1 MKIIKPPLHPLWTKI
16 WTFFVRY
23 KKIVENYIICRKC
36 YITCIGT
43 LDLIIF
49 AWNSRGGTISKVF
62 GKFWT
67 LINFMKT
74 NFNFESK
81 EILCLWQGN
90 FWSLVSDFEM
100 TKLMCA
106 YSTFLQGNSRKCSIK
121 ACLLFIIYNKFPCS
135 RIPTSYIF
143 SEIENHSLW
152 IYVIGF
158 SMERYALSKF

>member
-16 WTFFVRY
+16 WTFSVRY
-23 KKIVENYIICRKC
+23 KNIVENYIICWKC

-90 FWSLVSDFEM
+90 FWSLVSDSEM
-100 TKLMCA
+100 TKHMCILHIFTHRA
-106 YSTFLQGNSRKCSIK
+106 FVAGHRESPIYLTTSLQTD
-121 ACLLFIIYNKFPCS
+121 F
-135 RIPTSYIF
+135 
-143 SEIENHSLW
+143 HQ
-152 IYVIGF
+152 
-158 SMERYALSKF
+158 

>member
-1 MKIIKPPLHPLWTKI
+1 MKIIWPPLHPLWTKI
-16 WTFFVRY
+16 WTFSVRY
-23 KKIVENYIICRKC
+23 KKMVENYIICWKC

-100 TKLMCA
+100 TKFMCIL
-106 YSTFLQGNSRKCSIK
+106 YISSRKCSIK
-121 ACLLFIIYNKFPCS
+121 ACLSIIYNKFPCS
-135 RIPTSYIF
+135 RIYF
-143 SEIENHSLW
+143 L
-152 IYVIGF
+152 YF
-158 SMERYALSKF
+158 